1 VSTANPDESEANRI
15 RRSRTVDTKG
25 VFCANP
31 ACADRGVSDKG
42 NIKIHSRKE
51 RRFRCLA
58 CGKTFAATS
67 GTPFFRLRKE
77 AVLLVCVVTLLA
89 HGCPL
94 PAVVAAFGLDER
106 TVADWR
112 DKAGSHC
119 EAVHQ
124 RHLET
129 KPLDLGHVQA
139 DELYAKRQG
148 GRSWVAMAMAVPSRL
163 WLGGVV
169 SPIRDMRLI
178 ERLVALVRLAWL
190 PGTALLVCVDG
201 LASYVSAFWR
211 AFREKVMTGKR
222 GRPPYRMPDVVWLA
236 QVVKR
241 RVGRCLS
248 EVVRRVVWGTLAQV
262 LGQMARTKTG
272 EQINTSYIERL
283 NATFRACLAG
293 LTRRGRRLVK
303 DEEVLEKGMHLVG
316 CVYNFCDTHRSLR
329 VKQAKGKKWAERTP
343 AMAAGWTD
351 HAWSVREL
359 LSFRVFHV

>member
-1 VSTANPDESEANRI
+1 MDPH
-15 RRSRTVDTKG
+15 G

-31 ACADRGVSDKG
+31 ACADRGVTDEG
-42 NIKIHSRKE
+42 NIKVHSRKE
-51 RRFRCLA
+51 RRFRCWT
-58 CGKTFAATS
+58 CGKTFAAS
-67 GTPFFRLRKE
+67 AGTPFYRLHKDRS
-77 AVLLVCVVTLLA
+77 LFVCVIALLA

-112 DKAGSHC
+112 DKAGGHC
-119 EAVHQ
+119 QAVHR
-124 RHLET
+124 RHLES
-129 KPLDLGHVQA
+129 KPFDLGHVQA

-148 GRSWVAMAMAVPSRL
+148 GRCWMAMAMAVPSRL

-169 SPIRDMRLI
+169 SPIRDMALV

-211 AFREKVMTGKR
+211 AFREKVMTGRR
-222 GRPPYRMPDVVWLA
+222 GRPPYRLPGVVWLA
-236 QVVKR
+236 QVVKK

-262 LGQMARTKTG
+262 LGQLARTKTG

-303 DEEVLEKGMHLVG
+303 DERVLEKGMHLVG
-316 CVYNFCDTHRSLR
+316 CVYNFCEEHRSLR
-329 VKQAKGKKWAERTP
+329 VGQPKGKKWLGRTP

-351 HAWSVREL
+351 QAWSVQEL
-359 LSFRVFHV
+359 LAFRVLHG